1 MQLNIFGQTF
11 EYRND
16 RTELDAMFQQISR
29 MVSEAGRQLSH
40 LVIDGVEV
48 YDDVETY
55 IEERIDSI
63 RTIDVVAVTM
73 EEYIR
78 DVFQTMHSYLM
89 RSLPE
94 IERIIDE
101 FYQTPSEDTWVRF
114 EQMLEGIQWIDQAL
128 YWLAEH
134 RNDMIDRQT
143 LVRIRE
149 TLAESLRQLLQAVE
163 ADDAIF
169 IADLIQ
175 YEIKP
180 LLKDIMEHVK
190 VNVVN

>member
-16 RTELDAMFQQISR
+16 RSELEEMWQNIFSMLAEED
-29 MVSEAGRQLSH
+29 RQLSH
-40 LVIDGVEV
+40 LVVDGVEV
-48 YDDVETY
+48 YDEMEAY

-73 EEYIR
+73 QEYIR
-78 DVFQTMHSYLM
+78 DVFQTMHSYLT
-89 RSLPE
+89 RALPE

-101 FYQTPSEDTWVRF
+101 FYQTPSEHTWIRF

-134 RNDMIDRQT
+134 PKHPFDRQAFAH
-143 LVRIRE
+143 IRE
-149 TLAESLRQLLQAVE
+149 TLAEQLRQLLEAVE
-163 ADDAIF
+163 AGDAIL

-175 YEIKP
+175 YEVKP
-180 LLKDIMEHVK
+180 LWKNIMERVK

>member
-16 RTELDAMFQQISR
+16 RSELEGMWQNIFSMLAEED
-29 MVSEAGRQLSH
+29 RQLSH
-40 LVIDGVEV
+40 LVVDGVEV
-48 YDDVETY
+48 YDEMEAY

-73 EEYIR
+73 QEYIR
-78 DVFQTMHSYLM
+78 DVFQTMHSYLT
-89 RSLPE
+89 RALPE

-101 FYQTPSEDTWVRF
+101 FYQTPSEHTWIRF

-134 RNDMIDRQT
+134 PKYLFDPQAFAH
-143 LVRIRE
+143 IRE
-149 TLAESLRQLLQAVE
+149 TLAEQLRQLLEAVE
-163 ADDAIF
+163 AGDAIL

-175 YEIKP
+175 YEVKP
-180 LLKDIMEHVK
+180 LWKDIIEQVN

>member
-16 RTELDAMFQQISR
+16 RSELEPIFRKIFS
-29 MVSEAGRQLSH
+29 MVAEADRQLSH

-48 YDDVETY
+48 YDDFETY
-55 IEERIDSI
+55 MEERIDSI
-63 RTIDVVAVTM
+63 RTIDVVAVTI

-78 DVFQTMHSYLM
+78 EVFQTMHSYLT
-89 RSLPE
+89 RALPE

-101 FYQTPSEDTWVRF
+101 FYQTPSEHTWIRF

-134 RNDMIDRQT
+134 PKHPLDRQA
-143 LVRIRE
+143 LAHIRE
-149 TLAESLRQLLQAVE
+149 TLAEQLRQLLQAVE
-163 ADDAIF
+163 AGDAVL

-175 YEIKP
+175 YEVKP
-180 LLKDIMEHVK
+180 LWKDIMEHVK

>member
-16 RTELDAMFQQISR
+16 RSELEAMFQKIFS
-29 MVSEAGRQLSH
+29 MIDEVDRQLSH

-48 YDDVETY
+48 YDDFETY
-55 IEERIDSI
+55 VEERIDSI
-63 RTIDVVAVTM
+63 RTIDVVAVTI

-78 DVFQTMHSYLM
+78 DVFQTMHLYLT
-89 RSLPE
+89 RALPE

-101 FYQTPSEDTWVRF
+101 FYQTPSEHTWIRF

-128 YWLAEH
+128 YWLTEH
-134 RNDMIDRQT
+134 PKHSLDRQA
-143 LVRIRE
+143 LARIRE
-149 TLAESLRQLLQAVE
+149 TLAEQLRQLLQAVE
-163 ADDAIF
+163 AGDTIL

-175 YEIKP
+175 YEVKP
-180 LLKDIMEHVK
+180 LWKDIMEHVK
-190 VNVVN
+190 VHVVN

>member
-16 RTELDAMFQQISR
+16 RSELEAMLQKIFA
-29 MVSEAGRQLSH
+29 MVAESDRQLSH

-48 YDDVETY
+48 YDEMEAY
-55 IEERIDSI
+55 MEERIDSI
-63 RTIDVVAVTM
+63 RTIDVVAVTI

-78 DVFQTMHSYLM
+78 DVFQTMHSYLT
-89 RSLPE
+89 RALPE

-101 FYQTPSEDTWVRF
+101 FYQTPSEHTWIRF
-114 EQMLEGIQWIDQAL
+114 EQMLEGIQWINQVL

-134 RNDMIDRQT
+134 PQHPFDRQA
-143 LVRIRE
+143 LARIRE
-149 TLAESLRQLLQAVE
+149 TLAEQLRQLLEAVE
-163 ADDAIF
+163 AGDSIL

-175 YEIKP
+175 YEVKP
-180 LLKDIMEHVK
+180 LWKDIIEQVN

>member
-16 RTELDAMFQQISR
+16 RSELEAMLQKIFS
-29 MVSEAGRQLSH
+29 MVAEADRQLSH

-48 YDDVETY
+48 YDEMEAY

-63 RTIDVVAVTM
+63 RTIDVVAVTI

-78 DVFQTMHSYLM
+78 DVFQTMHSYLT
-89 RSLPE
+89 RALPE

-101 FYQTPSEDTWVRF
+101 FYQTPSEHTWIRF

-134 RNDMIDRQT
+134 SYDQMDRQT
-143 LVRIRE
+143 LVHIRE
-149 TLAESLRQLLQAVE
+149 TLAEQLRQLLQAVE
-163 ADDAIF
+163 AGDTIL

-175 YEIKP
+175 YEVKP
-180 LLKDIMEHVK
+180 LWKDIMEHVK

>member
-16 RTELDAMFQQISR
+16 RSELEGMWQNIFSMLAEED
-29 MVSEAGRQLSH
+29 RQLSH
-40 LVIDGVEV
+40 LVVDGVEV
-48 YDDVETY
+48 YDEMEAY

-73 EEYIR
+73 QEYIR
-78 DVFQTMHSYLM
+78 DVFQTMHSYLT
-89 RSLPE
+89 RALPE

-101 FYQTPSEDTWVRF
+101 FYQTPSEHTWIRF

-128 YWLAEH
+128 YWLTEH
-134 RNDMIDRQT
+134 PKHSLDRQA
-143 LVRIRE
+143 LARIRE
-149 TLAESLRQLLQAVE
+149 TLAEQLRQLLEAVE
-163 ADDAIF
+163 AGDAIL

-180 LLKDIMEHVK
+180 LWKEMTEHVQT
-190 VNVVN
+190 NVVN

>member
-78 DVFQTMHSYLM
+78 DVFQTMHSYLT

-134 RNDMIDRQT
+134 RNDTIDRQT
-143 LVRIRE
+143 LVCMRE

>member
-16 RTELDAMFQQISR
+16 RSELEAMFQKIFC
-29 MVSEAGRQLSH
+29 MIAETDRQLSH

-48 YDDVETY
+48 YDDFETY
-55 IEERIDSI
+55 MEERIDSI
-63 RTIDVVAVTM
+63 RTIDVVAVTV

-89 RSLPE
+89 RALPE

-101 FYQTPSEDTWVRF
+101 FYQSPSEDAWMRF

-128 YWLAEH
+128 YWLAEQSKQPL
-134 RNDMIDRQT
+134 DRQM
-143 LVRIRE
+143 LAHIRE
-149 TLAESLRQLLQAVE
+149 TLAEQLRQLLQAVE
-163 ADDAIF
+163 AGDAVL

-180 LLKDIMEHVK
+180 LWKEMMEHVQT
-190 VNVVN
+190 NVVN

>member
-11 EYRND
+11 DYRND
-16 RTELDAMFQQISR
+16 RSELEAMFQKIFS
-29 MVSEAGRQLSH
+29 MIDEADRQLSH

-48 YDDVETY
+48 YDDFETY
-55 IEERIDSI
+55 VEERIDFI

-78 DVFQTMHSYLM
+78 DVFQTMHAYLA
-89 RSLPE
+89 RALPE
-94 IERIIDE
+94 IESIIDA
-101 FYQTPSEDTWVRF
+101 FYQAPSEDTWLRF
-114 EQMLEGIQWIDQAL
+114 EQMLEGIQWINQAL

-134 RNDMIDRQT
+134 QEDRIVHQT
-143 LVRIRE
+143 FVRIRE
-149 TLAESLRQLLQAVE
+149 NLAESLRQLLQAVE
-163 ADDAIF
+163 ADDTIL
-169 IADLIQ
+169 IGDLIQ

>member
-16 RTELDAMFQQISR
+16 RSELEAMFQKIFS
-29 MVSEAGRQLSH
+29 MIDEADRQLSH

-48 YDDVETY
+48 YDDFETY
-55 IEERIDSI
+55 VEERIDFI
-63 RTIDVVAVTM
+63 RTIDVVAVTI
-73 EEYIR
+73 EEYIQ
-78 DVFQTMHSYLM
+78 DVLQTMHSYLL
-89 RSLPE
+89 RALPE

-101 FYQTPSEDTWVRF
+101 FYQTPSEDAWMRF

-128 YWLAEH
+128 YWLTEH
-134 RNDMIDRQT
+134 PKHSLDRQA
-143 LVRIRE
+143 LARIRE
-149 TLAESLRQLLQAVE
+149 TLAEQLRQLLEAVE
-163 ADDAIF
+163 AGDAIL

-180 LLKDIMEHVK
+180 LWKKMTEHVQT
-190 VNVVN
+190 NVVN